1 MKMLAWRIPNSE
13 LHVIDDGHLFLVTR
27 AESVAPIILRFL
39 AEEKRR
45 AIIHPHA
52 APSRTS

>member
-1 MKMLAWRIPNSE
+1 
-13 LHVIDDGHLFLVTR
+13 VIDDGHLFLVTR